1 MAIPKTD
8 NELLVEL
15 EAIGR
20 AQLEQQVVMVNT
32 LDWILV
38 TLFAIIGMIV
48 VHLFFL
54 GKGDH

>member
-1 MAIPKTD
+1 MAVPKTD

-32 LDWILV
+32 LDWLLV
-38 TLFAIIGMIV
+38 TSFAIIGILIIHMV
-48 VHLFFL
+48 FL

>member
-15 EAIGR
+15 EAIAR

-32 LDWILV
+32 MDWLLV
-38 TLFAIIGMIV
+38 TSFAIIGILV
-48 VHLFFL
+48 VHMMFL